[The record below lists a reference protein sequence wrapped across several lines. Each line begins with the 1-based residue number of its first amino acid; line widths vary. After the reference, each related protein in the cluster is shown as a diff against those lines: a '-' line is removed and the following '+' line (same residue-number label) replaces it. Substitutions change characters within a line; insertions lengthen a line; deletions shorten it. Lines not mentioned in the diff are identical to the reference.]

1 MAQPSVLPQGLMS
14 GSLIHFEKGVPIDDL
29 DLKPVHRERLARVAH
44 VYWIWVKNPFLDAF
58 GMFKQLAKGKYSDK
72 SSEWRAAQR
81 DKLLFDFVVENVS
94 APSRK
99 ESEAKVRVTADRL
112 MQMGAQTDNGR
123 DMEAG
128 AKLLMKLDRLDQP
141 EDQNADLS
149 KVAFL
154 PSVVVT
160 DIREVDDTK
169 ENYDDAETKRIM
181 AKYGGYVDE
190 KRKLVE
196 DKVAVMEARN
206 TTQQGCDEIAT
217 YGKEDT
223 GEEG

>member
-1 MAQPSVLPQGLMS
+1 MS

-94 APSRK
+94 APSR
-99 ESEAKVRVTADRL
+99 
-112 MQMGAQTDNGR
+112 
-123 DMEAG
+123 
-128 AKLLMKLDRLDQP
+128 
-141 EDQNADLS
+141 QNADLS

-206 TTQQGCDEIAT
+206 GSLSPGPIPAEAPTRSLSPN
-217 YGKEDT
+217 
-223 GEEG
+223 GEGRNYLDSNDSEG

>member
-1 MAQPSVLPQGLMS
+1 MS

-29 DLKPVHRERLARVAH
+29 DLKPVHRERLARVEH

-58 GMFKQLAKGKYSDK
+58 AMFKQLAKGKYADK
-72 SSEWRAAQR
+72 PSEWRAAQR
-81 DKLLFDFVVENVS
+81 DKLLFDFVVENIS

-99 ESEAKVRVTADRL
+99 VSEAKVRVTADRL
-112 MQMGAQTDNGR
+112 MQMGAQTDNGH

-141 EDQNADLS
+141 ENEQADMS

-169 ENYDDAETKRIM
+169 ENIDDAETRRIM

-196 DKVAVMEARN
+196 EKVEVMIAQGRADADARP
-206 TTQQGCDEIAT
+206 
-217 YGKEDT
+217 
-223 GEEG
+223 EESPERDGTEL

>member
-1 MAQPSVLPQGLMS
+1 MAQPSVLPDGLMS

-58 GMFKQLAKGKYSDK
+58 GMFKQLARGKYSDK

-206 TTQQGCDEIAT
+206 TGKQSCDEIAT
-217 YGKEDT
+217 YGEEET
-223 GEEG
+223 VEEG

>member
-1 MAQPSVLPQGLMS
+1 MS
-14 GSLIHFEKGVPIDDL
+14 GSLLHFESGVPIEDL
-29 DLKPVHRERLARVAH
+29 DLKPAQRARLARVKH
-44 VYWIWVKNPFLDAF
+44 VYWQWVRNPFLDAF
-58 GMFKQLAKGKYSDK
+58 QMFKQLVRGRYADQP
-72 SSEWRAAQR
+72 SEWRAAQK
-81 DKLLFDFVVENVS
+81 DKILFDFVVEHVV
-94 APSRK
+94 PPGRK
-99 ESEAKVRVTADRL
+99 VSEAKVRVTADRL
-112 MQMGAQTDNGR
+112 MQMGAATDNGH

-141 EDQNADLS
+141 EDQNGDMS

-169 ENYDDAETKRIM
+169 ENYDDAEMKRIM

-190 KRKLVE
+190 KRKMVE
-196 DKVAVMEARN
+196 DRVAMMEARN
-206 TTQQGCDEIAT
+206 TGKQSCDEIAT
-217 YGKEDT
+217 YGEEET

>member
-1 MAQPSVLPQGLMS
+1 
-14 GSLIHFEKGVPIDDL
+14 
-29 DLKPVHRERLARVAH
+29 
-44 VYWIWVKNPFLDAF
+44 
-58 GMFKQLAKGKYSDK
+58 
-72 SSEWRAAQR
+72 
-81 DKLLFDFVVENVS
+81 
-94 APSRK
+94 
-99 ESEAKVRVTADRL
+99 

-196 DKVAVMEARN
+196 EKVSLMEARN
-206 TTQQGCDEIAT
+206 GSLSP
-217 YGKEDT
+217 GPSPN
-223 GEEG
+223 GEGRNYLDSNDSEG